1 MKKSLLITLIEL
13 PAQIILATICAI
25 KINIQTHR
33 EQRPDEDYV
42 SALQR
47 IFTENKDM
55 YAWWIFRWQTP
66 AAVAFYMLLLILAL

>member
-1 MKKSLLITLIEL
+1 MKKSKLITLIEF

-25 KINIQTHR
+25 KMSIQSHR
-33 EQRPDEDYV
+33 EQRPDEDYI

-47 IFTENKDM
+47 IVLENKDM

-66 AAVAFYMLLLILAL
+66 VAVAFYMLIIILIL